1 MKSLFRADA
10 LRRLPCSLPGPRLSP
25 QHRAKSTAAVND
37 FVAKSHVM
45 HRALRTEPHSI
56 VSGSGI
62 TFTLSNGKTLI
73 DASSGPAVS
82 CLGHHRPSVAAAVA
96 AQINKIGYV
105 YSVGYTSDPAEELAT
120 MLLKDRPG
128 GLSRAMFFNSGSEA
142 TDAAIKLAT
151 QYWKEKGEHR
161 RRNVISR
168 AQSYHGNTLGALCVS
183 GAQSR
188 REMYSDWLSGNVSFV
203 DPCYAYRAKPDG
215 QSDEEY
221 LAGLVKQ
228 LDDEFQ
234 RLGPDTVSAFF
245 AETISGTT
253 LGCLPA
259 LPGYFKAVRE
269 ICDKYGALLIL
280 DEIICGMGKT
290 GTMHAWQQEEGFR
303 GPDLQ
308 TIGKTLGGGFVP
320 LSAVLVHEKVFD
332 ALAAGSGGLSHG
344 HTFQAHPTACAAAIE
359 VQKIVENENL
369 LENCARMGAVLGEKM
384 KAEILPLPLVGDV
397 RGRGLFWSAEFV
409 LDKQAKTPFP
419 LSETFSNK
427 VVAAAAELG
436 LNILGNLGK
445 TGAIDVEHVMIAP
458 PYIITEDEVAE
469 VVRLLKKAI
478 EKASEPYL

>member
-1 MKSLFRADA
+1 MNFCFRA
-10 LRRLPCSLPGPRLSP
+10 CSRARVRSVIRP
-25 QHRAKSTAAVND
+25 QHRANTTSAVND

-45 HRALRTEPHSI
+45 HRALRSEPQSI

-62 TFTLSNGKTLI
+62 SFVLANGKTLI
-73 DASSGPAVS
+73 DASGGPAVS
-82 CLGHHRPSVAAAVA
+82 CLGHHRPEVAKAVA
-96 AQINKIGYV
+96 DQINKIGYV

-120 MLLKDRPG
+120 MLLKDKPG

-142 TDAAIKLAT
+142 TDAAVKLAT
-151 QYWKEKGEHR
+151 QYWKEKGELQ

-168 AQSYHGNTLGALCVS
+168 AQSYHGNTIGALCVS
-183 GAQSR
+183 GHESR
-188 REMYSDWLSGNVSFV
+188 RAMYSDWMSNNVSFV

-221 LAGLVKQ
+221 LTHLIKQ
-228 LDDEFQ
+228 LDDEFH
-234 RLGPDTVSAFF
+234 RLGPETVSAFF

-269 ICDKYGALLIL
+269 LCDKYGALLIL

-290 GTMHAWQQEEGFR
+290 GAMHAWQQEEGFR

-332 ALAAGSGGLSHG
+332 ALAVGTGALSHG

-359 VQKIVENENL
+359 VQKIIGQENL
-369 LENCARMGAVLGEKM
+369 LENCQKMGAVLGERM

-397 RGRGLFWSAEFV
+397 RGRGLYWAAEFV
-409 LDKQAKTPFP
+409 MDKEAKTPFP
-419 LSETFSNK
+419 LSDNFSTK

-445 TGAIDVEHVMIAP
+445 TGLIDVEHVMITP
-458 PYIITEDEVAE
+458 PYIITEDEVVK
-469 VVRLLKKAI
+469 VVGLLKKAI
-478 EKASEPYL
+478 QRASEPYL